1 MRNIE
6 KENQEQLLNFCDN
19 VRLLRRRA
27 GLTKK
32 EMAKRLGVGVGSISM
47 LEKGVVPKRLSC
59 EVLFRLALEFG
70 VSPTDLLK
78 KRLE

>member
-1 MRNIE
+1 MRNFE

-27 GLTKK
+27 GLTQK
-32 EMAKRLGVGVGSISM
+32 EMAKRLGVGAVSISM
-47 LEKGVVPKRLSC
+47 LEKGTVPKRLSC

-70 VSPTDLLK
+70 ASPTDLLK

>member
-6 KENQEQLLNFCDN
+6 KENHKQLLILCDN
-19 VRLLRRRA
+19 VRILRRRA
-27 GLTKK
+27 GLTQK

-70 VSPTDLLK
+70 ASPNDLLK
-78 KRLE
+78 KRLH